1 MLRLGPRNWAAGFEG
16 RRWFSSGAPDMPLAA
31 AANAAMLLAAVE
43 LMLFLRVTRWAGFIE
58 AADSEC
64 ECGRDLG
71 SEPAMELEW
80 RCWVEGRTAM
90 GSLRTVMVVGGLAL
104 GRPSLFVRAS
114 EVGDGEWL
122 SERFEG
128 GRVFLIR
135 INSTVVQWVV
145 CSQN

>member
-90 GSLRTVMVVGGLAL
+90 GSCGRRSSQQAIDCEFKGITCLEDSHGGRWASA
-104 GRPSLFVRAS
+104 GPAFFVRQ
-114 EVGDGEWL
+114 GK
-122 SERFEG
+122 RG
-128 GRVFLIR
+128 GR
-135 INSTVVQWVV
+135 W
-145 CSQN
+145 